1 MAMFCGKCGMK
12 IEDENSKVC
21 PNCGSPLANAPS
33 SKAKNFKKIIPI
45 TVGVVC
51 VLIIAIVAIAVVLS
65 QPVTIDLDQ
74 LVEVNFT
81 GYNTV
86 GTATASID
94 YEQYDQQLSEALNV
108 EPEELYL
115 SLEYSAC
122 TNAFQIS
129 LNKASNLS
137 NGDEVTVSI
146 TYDNESIKDYKVQFS
161 GESLSFTVEGLDE
174 LEEIDPYEGLE
185 VTFGG
190 ISPDGYVDYV
200 YTGTSPYVSE
210 RSFIVDKDSNLKN
223 GDTVTISIESYNEQ
237 IAAQSGYRLTET
249 SKAFTVEGL
258 DEYVQSYS
266 EIPEEFLEYAKEEA
280 QDTINAYVAR
290 EYSEECPLTP
300 IEYAGYIFN
309 VAKEGKDA
317 DWFNELYIIYRGT
330 VSHNEN
336 EFHDTMVYYPVL
348 YSDLLLS
355 NNQVQSSDENEI
367 SGSSFLMNNGI
378 FDRYTTLGY
387 TNPIIAYSELLTS
400 KEDNYECEAGDG
412 FEKYVS
418 YIPIQSLMDI
428 SEDNLNYL
436 AEEALEII
444 DSEIANQYTDS
455 SHATNMTQVGQYLL
469 TAKAQGQD
477 YQSNNRLIMVYSAT
491 VSNDEDEF
499 TPATIYFP
507 VQFEGLINLPGNEFM
522 YVEESG
528 VLGRYDFPN
537 STYYTSGYGD
547 GGLMFKQLV
556 TENVADY
563 NYEVSDGLKVFGE

>member
-21 PNCGSPLANAPS
+21 PNCGSPLANVPS

-45 TVGVVC
+45 TVGIVC
-51 VLIIAIVAIAVVLS
+51 VLIIAIVAIAVVLT
-65 QPVTIDLDQ
+65 QPVTIDLDR
-74 LVEVNFT
+74 LVEIHFT

-94 YEQYDQQLSEALNV
+94 YENYDQQLSAALKV
-108 EPEELYL
+108 EPEELY
-115 SLEYSAC
+115 SSSEYSAC
-122 TNAFQIS
+122 TSAFQLS
-129 LNKASNLS
+129 LDKASNLS

-161 GESLSFTVEGLDE
+161 GESISFTVEGLDE
-174 LEEIDPYEGLE
+174 LEEVDPYEGLE

-200 YTGTSPYVSE
+200 YAGTSPYVSE
-210 RSFIVDKDSNLKN
+210 NSFIVDKDSNLKN
-223 GDTVTISIESYNEQ
+223 GDTITISIEAYNEQ

-249 SKAFTVEGL
+249 SKTFTVEGL

-266 EIPEEFLEYAKEEA
+266 GIPEEFLEYAKKEA

-290 EYSEECPLTP
+290 EYSDECPLTS

-309 VAKEGKDA
+309 VAKAEKDA
-317 DWFNELYIIYRGT
+317 DQFNELYIIYRGT

-348 YSDLLLS
+348 YSNLLLS
-355 NNQVQSSDENEI
+355 NSQVQSSNDNEI
-367 SGSSFLMNNGI
+367 SGSSFLMNNGF

-387 TNPIIAYSELLTS
+387 TNPLIAYSELLVS

-418 YIPIQSLMDI
+418 YTPIQSLADI
-428 SEDNLNYL
+428 TEDNLNYL

-444 DSEIANQYTDS
+444 NSEIANQYTDS
-455 SHATNMTQVGQYLL
+455 SHATNITQVGQYLL

-491 VSNDEDEF
+491 VSNDEDRF
-499 TPATIYFP
+499 TPTTIYFP
-507 VQFEGLINLPGNEFM
+507 IQFEGLINLPGNEFM
-522 YVEESG
+522 YVDESG
-528 VLGRYDFPN
+528 VLGRYDFPS

-547 GGLMFKQLV
+547 GALMFKQLV
-556 TENVADY
+556 TENIADY